1 MSLPTRHFKEEP
13 FVNKISVVATFIALV
28 ACAGMAFSI
37 AELKKVSGSLRD
49 VEERLA
55 KMENAPA
62 AGGGNGAASSGGGST
77 AYEVAQEIKQL
88 KAEMATV
95 KSEQETLTAAVKTG
109 GTPKTDGAVAS
120 KPPVGDELKS
130 AIETVLAEREAAKD
144 KARKEEEAKR
154 AAEWQAR
161 MAQGVVDTLTRELG
175 LTEQQKAQVTEIITA
190 QTTAFR
196 EAMTNRKE
204 GENPMEKMT
213 ALRTETDTKLKA
225 VLTPE
230 QGTKYDELA
239 KNPMAL
245 WGGAMGG
252 MGGGGRRNGR
262 GPGEGN

>member
-1 MSLPTRHFKEEP
+1 M
-13 FVNKISVVATFIALV
+13 NKISVVATFIALV

-49 VEERLA
+49 LEERFG

-62 AGGGNGAASSGGGST
+62 AGGGTAASGAPAT
-77 AYEVAQEIKQL
+77 VADVQKELSKL
-88 KAEMATV
+88 KAEVATV
-95 KSEQETLTAAVKTG
+95 RSEQETLTAAVKTG
-109 GTPKTDGAVAS
+109 GTANPNGPVAVKT
-120 KPPVGDELKS
+120 PVGDELKG
-130 AIETVLAEREAAKD
+130 AIETVLAEREAAKE

-175 LTEQQKAQVTEIITA
+175 LTEQQKAQVVEIVTA

-204 GENPMEKMT
+204 GENPMEKMQ
-213 ALRTETDTKLKA
+213 ALRTETDTKIKA

-239 KNPMAL
+239 KNPMAI